1 MRATLNPRR
10 RSKRKSMELSRAI
23 WREQA
28 ARLSRSANRRT
39 LPNPLF
45 RNNLHISNLDPIF
58 YEHQV
63 GYGSA
68 KYFVFNNLR
77 NLKKKLHA
85 AGSRIAVLNSLFC
98 NILRVSYL
106 DAIFYED

>member
-39 LPNPLF
+39 MPNPLL

-77 NLKKKLHA
+77 NLKKNFMRQARELQYLTPYFV
-85 AGSRIAVLNSLFC
+85 IFC
-98 NILRVSYL
+98 V
-106 DAIFYED
+106 